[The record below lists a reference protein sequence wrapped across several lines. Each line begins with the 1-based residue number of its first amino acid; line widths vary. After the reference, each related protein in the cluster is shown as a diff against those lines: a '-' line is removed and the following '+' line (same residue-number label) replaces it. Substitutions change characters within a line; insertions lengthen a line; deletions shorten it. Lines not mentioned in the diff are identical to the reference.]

1 MAVETFQIH
10 LSSALANKYN
20 DNLTSDCEFN
30 LPTIE
35 IPSNFH
41 IHVSVENFCCPYSFY
56 NINSSNNY
64 LVYYENTTYKT
75 LTITQGN
82 YNTTSL
88 INYLLQTMTNFTI
101 TYSQITN
108 KFTFSNSV
116 QFSFA
121 SNSTCLSLF
130 GLSTGITAQLTSGI
144 YSFTSDICANLSPY
158 RCICIASNL
167 RTFSVNTLL
176 PNNQSILA
184 SIPINTAPNSVIIYE
199 NKNNF
204 KCNTYTNVI
213 NNLRIRLMDHRFNT
227 LDLNGCH
234 WTLTLRFDIID
245 YVYE

>member
-1 MAVETFQIH
+1 MSVETFQIH

-20 DNLTSDCEFN
+20 DGLTSDCEFN

-35 IPSNFH
+35 IPSNYH
-41 IHVSVENFCCPYSFY
+41 IHVSVENFACPYTFY

-64 LVYYENTTYKT
+64 LVYNDNGNIKT
-75 LTITQGN
+75 HTITSGN
-82 YNTTSL
+82 YSTTSL
-88 INYLLQTMTNFTI
+88 INNLLQKMTTFTI
-101 TYSQITN
+101 TYSPITN
-108 KFTFSNSV
+108 KITFSNTYD
-116 QFSFA
+116 FSFYA
-121 SNSTCLSLF
+121 SSTCLSLLGF
-130 GLSTGITAQLTSGI
+130 SGAVLSSTNNTL
-144 YSFTSDICANLSPY
+144 TSDICVNLSPY

-204 KCNTYTNVI
+204 KCNTYTNII
-213 NNLRIRLMDHRFNT
+213 NTLRIRLMDHKFNT

-234 WTLTLRFDIID
+234 WTITLKFDIID
-245 YVYE
+245 YVY